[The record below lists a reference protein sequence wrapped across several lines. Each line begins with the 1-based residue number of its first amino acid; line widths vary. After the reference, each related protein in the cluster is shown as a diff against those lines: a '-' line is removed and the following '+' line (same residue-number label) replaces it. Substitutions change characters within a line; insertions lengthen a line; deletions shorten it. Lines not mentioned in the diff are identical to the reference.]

1 MKTTERLHGV
11 IDMTN
16 QKLIAAIT
24 SAIANNSSTET
35 VKSLIHDKEGITVEF
50 ADGTSYRIIV
60 SPMVGL
66 NEANLENVLR
76 ALLRK

>member
-1 MKTTERLHGV
+1 
-11 IDMTN
+11 MTK

-24 SAIANNSSTET
+24 SAIANDSET
-35 VKSLIHDKEGITVEF
+35 VKSLLHDKEGITIEF